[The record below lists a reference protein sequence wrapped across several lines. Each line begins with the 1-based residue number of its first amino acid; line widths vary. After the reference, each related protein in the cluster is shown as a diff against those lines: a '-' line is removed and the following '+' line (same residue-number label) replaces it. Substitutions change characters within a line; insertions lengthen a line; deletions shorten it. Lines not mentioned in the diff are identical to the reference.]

1 MLTYTFDPP
10 FPSTLNNDSL
20 NPSRQIMAQLETDC
34 VTVHDTS
41 GDGQHVAIDVVAE
54 VFEGKTQVQRQRMV
68 YKAIWE
74 ELQVCESIDTLSL
87 STSKHVA

>member
-1 MLTYTFDPP
+1 M
-10 FPSTLNNDSL
+10 SGNNIQESDMESM
-20 NPSRQIMAQLETDC
+20 RQKIMAQLETDC

-74 ELQVCESIDTLSL
+74 ELQNVVHAVDSMTTKTPSEANL
-87 STSKHVA
+87 